1 MLICDTV
8 RDVHLLCHGS
18 LRVLSSIFPCHCDI
32 QDPVRR
38 TVSLFAGKMSSD
50 LLKIDCEALKKREG
64 GAREKNNTDGQD

>member
-8 RDVHLLCHGS
+8 RDVHLLCNGS
-18 LRVLSSIFPCHCDI
+18 LTVLSSIFPCHCDI

-50 LLKIDCEALKKREG
+50 LLKIDCEAWKKGKEG
-64 GAREKNNTDGQD
+64 KERK